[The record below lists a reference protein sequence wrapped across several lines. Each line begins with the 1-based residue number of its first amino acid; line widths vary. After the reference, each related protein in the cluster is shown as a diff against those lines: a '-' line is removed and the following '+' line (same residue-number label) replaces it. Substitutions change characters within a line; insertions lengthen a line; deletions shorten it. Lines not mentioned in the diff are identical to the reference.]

1 MAGLL
6 VDNFADRSFCSAMCD
21 VLQQHIDKNVV
32 IVKVEMIQQHDTGMR
47 RIVFWYSKISEGITA
62 RQAGKPDSS
71 IPRYP
76 VEVSVPVWN
85 THISADLILA
95 KFALVR

>member
-1 MAGLL
+1 MTGLL
-6 VDNFADRSFCSAMCD
+6 VDNFADRKYCSALCD
-21 VLQQHIDKNVV
+21 VLQQHIDKNVA

-47 RIVFWYSKISEGITA
+47 RIVFWYSKISEGVTA

-76 VEVSVPVWN
+76 VEVSVPVWD